1 MIIESNFVQAKSREK
16 AEVLYICVSFWLL
29 AHESHDF
36 SQVLNL
42 RQNQLLLQ
50 AKNLEEKDGQR
61 LLLCYGS
68 LIRAC
73 NKVL

>member
-1 MIIESNFVQAKSREK
+1 MIIESNFVQANSREK

-36 SQVLNL
+36 SQDLNL

-50 AKNLEEKDGQR
+50 AEHINFFSDKMV
-61 LLLCYGS
+61 
-68 LIRAC
+68 II
-73 NKVL
+73 

>member
-29 AHESHDF
+29 ALESHDF
-36 SQVLNL
+36 SQDLNL

-50 AKNLEEKDGQR
+50 AEHINFFSDKMVRFKK
-61 LLLCYGS
+61 
-68 LIRAC
+68 III
-73 NKVL
+73 